1 LWIGVL
7 RVANL
12 RIVSTDVVPARE
24 RFSFWSDTIQTWEQ
38 FARSRFALPHGRAFQ
53 GSLEYG
59 NLGNLQLCRLKVGA
73 HSVDRPQQKAWEK
86 YSRNLAVVFQVKG
99 RSYFEED
106 GTRISLSPG
115 EWSISGMRSWST
127 LVFVPDRVEQLLL
140 MLPDAH
146 LQGIQIQEN
155 LRARSF
161 SSRKGLGKLIYQ
173 LLNTTLV
180 ELPNLSE
187 PSKRSVAATIR
198 ELLNYSLLEYAGD
211 HPSVSFKEALYSRA
225 CAYVMQ
231 NVRDPALNIQ
241 QIAGALRC
249 SKRYLHMVFA
259 NKGTSIGDLIWK
271 ARLEGSRS
279 DLQNPV
285 LSGRSITDVAFS
297 WGFNNYTHFSRKFKD
312 EFDMSPRSARA
323 KGN

>member
-1 LWIGVL
+1 
-7 RVANL
+7 VANL
-12 RIVSTDVVPARE
+12 RIVSTDVVAPTE
-24 RFSFWSDTIQTWEQ
+24 RLSFWSDTIQTWEQ
-38 FARSRFALPHGRAFQ
+38 FARSRFALPPGRVFH

-59 NLGNLQLCRLKVGA
+59 NLGDLQLCRLKVGA
-73 HSVDRPQQKAWEK
+73 HSVDRPQLRAWEK
-86 YSRNLAVVFQVKG
+86 YTRNLAVVFQVKG
-99 RSYFEED
+99 HSYFEED

-115 EWSISGMRSWST
+115 EWSISGMRSWSR
-127 LVFVPDRVEQLLL
+127 LVFPPNGAEQLLL

-146 LQGIQIQEN
+146 LHGIAVQEN

-161 SSRKGLGKLIYQ
+161 SSRKGLGKLVYQ
-173 LLNTTLV
+173 LLNTTLA

-187 PSKRSVAATIR
+187 PSKRSVGATIH

-225 CAYVMQ
+225 CAYVVQ

-241 QIAGALRC
+241 QIAAALRC

-259 NKGTSIGDLIWK
+259 NKGSTIGDLIWK

-279 DLQNPV
+279 DLQNPM
-285 LSGRSITDVAFS
+285 LAGRSITDIAFS
-297 WGFNNYTHFSRKFKD
+297 WGFNNYSHFSRKFKN

-323 KGN
+323 KGD

>member
-1 LWIGVL
+1 
-7 RVANL
+7 VASL
-12 RIVSTDVVPARE
+12 RIVSTDAVPPRE

-38 FARSRFALPHGRAFQ
+38 FAKSRFVLPRGRAFC
-53 GSLEYG
+53 GSLECG
-59 NLGNLQLCRLKVGA
+59 DLGNLQLCKLKVDA
-73 HSVDRPQQKAWEK
+73 HSVDRPQQRAWEK
-86 YSRNLAVVFQVKG
+86 YTRNLAVVFQVKG
-99 RSYFEED
+99 HSYFEED

-115 EWSISGMRSWST
+115 EWSVSGMRSWSK
-127 LVFVPDRVEQLLL
+127 LVFVPNRVEQLLL
-140 MLPDAH
+140 MLPDAQ
-146 LQGIQIQEN
+146 LQGFQVHEN

-161 SSRKGLGKLIYQ
+161 PSRKGLGKLIYQ
-173 LLNTTLV
+173 LLNTTLA

-187 PSKRSVAATIR
+187 TSKRSVAATIH
-198 ELLNYSLLEYAGD
+198 ELLNYSVLEYAGD
-211 HPSVSFKEALYSRA
+211 YPSVSFKEALYSRA

-231 NVRDPALNIQ
+231 NVRDPGLNIQ

-259 NKGTSIGDLIWK
+259 NKGTTIGDLIWK

-279 DLQNPV
+279 DLQNSA
-285 LSGRSITDVAFS
+285 LAGRSITDIAFS

-312 EFDMSPRSARA
+312 EFDMSPRSVRA

>member
-1 LWIGVL
+1 M
-7 RVANL
+7 ASL
-12 RIVSTDVVPARE
+12 RIVSTDVVPPRE

-38 FARSRFALPHGRAFQ
+38 FVRSRFVLPHGRAFH

-73 HSVDRPQQKAWEK
+73 HSIDRPQQRAWEK
-86 YSRNLAVVFQVKG
+86 YTRNLAVVFQVKG
-99 RSYFEED
+99 HSYFEED

-115 EWSISGMRSWST
+115 EWSISGMRSWSK
-127 LVFVPDRVEQLLL
+127 LVFVPSEAEQLLL
-140 MLPDAH
+140 MLPDTH
-146 LQGIQIQEN
+146 LHGIAVQEN

-173 LLNTTLV
+173 LLNTTLA
-180 ELPNLSE
+180 ELSNLSE
-187 PSKRSVAATIR
+187 NSKRSVAATIH
-198 ELLNYSLLEYAGD
+198 ELLNYSLLEHAGD
-211 HPSVSFKEALYSRA
+211 HPSVSFREALHSRA

-259 NKGTSIGDLIWK
+259 NKGITIGDLIWK
-271 ARLEGSRS
+271 ARLEGSRR
-279 DLQNPV
+279 DLQNPA
-285 LSGRSITDVAFS
+285 LAGRSIMDVAFS

-312 EFDMSPRSARA
+312 EFEMSPRSVRA